1 MTQPALRLQCQTKR
15 ERYMPKTNEL
25 IVDTLIEA
33 GVTRAFTLPGLGITW
48 SLPAF
53 YERRNEFDVVLTRNE
68 WIASVMAQVTGRL
81 TGKPAALMGQ
91 GPWITT
97 IGSIGILEAHF
108 AGSPMVV
115 LTETSDYDGYGQ
127 QGVYQTMTG
136 DYGGADAMASL
147 KPITKYCT
155 YATSPEEAV
164 YGTQMAVKHASLP
177 RTGPAAVI
185 MKTPIIRQEIPEPT
199 KPVLYDSKGYLVN
212 TPARPDQDAM
222 RRLATLINEAKR
234 PVIVAGNG
242 VIMSKMG
249 QALQDLAEKAGIAVA
264 TSYNAKGVI
273 AETSD
278 VAVGMLGTWGVPTA
292 NRAVAEAD
300 LVVMLGASMG
310 PDYTRF
316 RDPKMIR
323 PGDQTLVQ
331 IDVDA
336 RNAGWV
342 YPVDLA
348 ITGDA
353 RDAIPMLADIGLSS
367 ERREGRLTEIRS
379 LKERTGYH
387 DLPDLPAAQGSVHH
401 TDMVRALQGFLSP
414 NDLLTL
420 DAGANRIWSTFG
432 LRMPYPE
439 QLLVPGGTGVMGW
452 GGPAAAAAKMV
463 HPEKRVTC
471 LSGDGGFMMT
481 LQVVTTCVQ
490 QDLSAVFL
498 VSNNS
503 GLGMVRDNLG
513 EQRIGVDFADVDFAT
528 VAEGMGGKGL
538 RVYHKDEIRDALE
551 EAHKMGGPVVI
562 DAKVDV
568 EANYHGAVDNAP
580 L

>member
-1 MTQPALRLQCQTKR
+1 
-15 ERYMPKTNEL
+15 MPKTNEL
-25 IVDTLIEA
+25 VVNALIEA

-53 YERRNEFDVVLTRNE
+53 HDRRDEFDVVLTRNE
-68 WIASVMAQVTGRL
+68 WIASVMTQVTGRL
-81 TGKPAALMGQ
+81 TGKPAVLMGQ

-97 IGSIGILEAHF
+97 IGAIGILEAHF

-127 QGVYQTMTG
+127 HGVYQTMTG

-155 YATSPEEAV
+155 YATTPEEAV
-164 YGTQMAVKHASLP
+164 FGTQMAVKHASLP

-185 MKTPIIRQEIPEPT
+185 MKTSIIRQEVAQPT
-199 KPVLYDSKGYLVN
+199 KPVLYGTRGYLAY
-212 TPARPDQDAM
+212 TPARPDDGAM
-222 RRLATLINEAKR
+222 SKLAAMIDSARR

-242 VIMSKMG
+242 VLAASMG
-249 QALQDLAEKAGIAVA
+249 ERLQALAGKAGIAVA

-273 AETSD
+273 AETCE
-278 VAVGMLGTWGVPTA
+278 VAVGMLGNWGMPTA

-300 LVVMLGASMG
+300 LVVMMGASMG

-316 RDPKMIR
+316 RDPELIR
-323 PGDQTLVQ
+323 PGDQTLIQ
-331 IDVDA
+331 IDIDP
-336 RNAGWV
+336 RNAAWV

-348 ITGDA
+348 ITGDVKDVIA
-353 RDAIPMLADIGLSS
+353 RLEEIGLSGDG
-367 ERREGRLTEIRS
+367 RETRLTAIRS
-379 LKERTGYH
+379 LKDRTNYH
-387 DLPDLPAAQGSVHH
+387 QLPDLPAAQGTVHH
-401 TDMVRALQGFLSP
+401 TDVVRAVQGFLTAE
-414 NDLLTL
+414 DLLVL

-432 LRMPYPE
+432 LRMPYPQ

-452 GGPAAAAAKMV
+452 GGPAAAAAKLV

-481 LQVVTTCVQ
+481 LQVLTTCVQ
-490 QDLSAVFL
+490 QNASAVFL

-503 GLGMVRDNLG
+503 GLGMVRDNLDG
-513 EQRIGVDFADVDFAT
+513 KRIAVDFADIDFAT

-538 RVYHKDEIRDALE
+538 RVYNKDEIRDALE
-551 EAHKMGGPVVI
+551 EAHRMGGPVVI
-562 DAKVDV
+562 DVKVDV
-568 EANYHGAVDNAP
+568 DASHHEAVDNAP

>member
-1 MTQPALRLQCQTKR
+1 MA
-15 ERYMPKTNEL
+15 KTNEM
-25 IVDTLIEA
+25 VVRTLIES
-33 GVTRAFTLPGLGITW
+33 GVTQAFTLPGLGVTW
-48 SLPAF
+48 TLPAF
-53 YERRNEFDVVLTRNE
+53 YDARADFDVVLTRNE

-81 TGKPAALMGQ
+81 TGRPAVLMGQ

-108 AGSPMVV
+108 SGSPLVV

-127 QGVYQTMTG
+127 MGVYQTMTG

-155 YATSPEEAV
+155 YATTPEEAI

-185 MKTPIIRQEIPEPT
+185 MKTSIIRQDVSEPM
-199 KPVLYDSKGYLVN
+199 KPAIYGSQGYLSY
-212 TPARPDQDAM
+212 TPARPDRAAIEKLAAM
-222 RRLATLINEAKR
+222 INAAER
-234 PVIVAGNG
+234 PVIIAGNG
-242 VIMSKMG
+242 VLASKSG
-249 QALQDLAEKAGIAVA
+249 EALQALAQAAGVAVA

-273 AETSD
+273 AETSE
-278 VAVGMLGTWGVPTA
+278 VCVGMMGTWGHRTA
-292 NRAVAEAD
+292 NRAVAAAD

-316 RDPKMIR
+316 RDSGLIR

-331 IDVDA
+331 VDIDP

-348 ITGDA
+348 ITGDVA
-353 RDAIPMLADIGLSS
+353 DVLAGLKDIGLSAEQATS
-367 ERREGRLTEIRS
+367 RLRQTRR
-379 LKERTGYH
+379 LKEKNGYF
-387 DLPDLPAAQGSVHH
+387 DMPDLPAAQGSVHH
-401 TDMVRALQGFLSP
+401 TDVVRAVQGFLSP
-414 NDLLTL
+414 QDLLVL
-420 DAGANRIWSTFG
+420 DAGANRIWATFG
-432 LRMPYPE
+432 LRMPYPG

-452 GGPAAAAAKMV
+452 GGPAAAAARMV
-463 HPEKRVTC
+463 HPERRITC

-481 LQVVTTCVQ
+481 LQVLPTCVQ
-490 QDLSAVFL
+490 RDLDVVFM

-513 EQRIGVDFADVDFAT
+513 AKRIAVDFNEIDFAK
-528 VAEGMGGKGL
+528 VAEGMGAKGL
-538 RVYHKDEIRDALE
+538 TVHHKGDIRDALE
-551 EAHKMGGPVVI
+551 TAHRIGGPVVI
-562 DAKVDV
+562 DVKVDP
-568 EANYHGAVDNAP
+568 EASHAEACDNAP